1 MAIVALMAGS
11 MSRRGRAVAFLLLAL
26 VAAAIAAA
34 IADGYGSRIAGGYG
48 VLRPVVVTGADLP
61 AGRAL
66 GPEQV
71 ASALEVRRV
80 PARFV
85 PPGALS
91 SPDEALGLVPRAA
104 LPAGSYLLAAQ
115 LRTPRRKG
123 AGLLPRLG
131 GARRPVEISVSGA
144 GALLAAGPAPAGA
157 KVDVVVTT
165 EPDGPGPGRTYVAA
179 AGVPLLGLRA
189 GADGPGPGGVS
200 EATLGLTRDQA
211 LRLIAA
217 ENFARQV
224 TLLPR
229 S

>member
-1 MAIVALMAGS
+1 

-26 VAAAIAAA
+26 AAATIAAA
-34 IADGYGSRIAGGYG
+34 IANGYGSRIAGGYG
-48 VLRPVVVTGADLP
+48 ALQPVVVTGAGLP
-61 AGRAL
+61 AGKAL
-66 GPEQV
+66 GPDQV
-71 ASALEVRRV
+71 ASMLEVRRV

-91 SPDEALGLVPRAA
+91 APDEALGLVPQAA

-115 LRTPRRKG
+115 LRPPQRKSAG
-123 AGLLPRLG
+123 ALAGLG
-131 GARRPVEISVSGA
+131 GSRRPVEISVSGA
-144 GALLAAGPAPAGA
+144 GALLAAGLEPAGTR
-157 KVDVVVTT
+157 VDVVVTT

-179 AGVPLLGLRA
+179 AGVPLLGLGP
-189 GADGPGPGGVS
+189 GADGPSPAGVS

-224 TLLPR
+224 TLLPL